1 MGSFFG
7 SCPLPPDI
15 SPVPKRNMART
26 PRSDFNG
33 NLARREKRL
42 AFLLLFPTFILVL
55 GIVLLPLVANFWISF
70 KPVTLGDL
78 RPPSLIIKE
87 TLRGTVNSPGD
98 IFKIEYRFRNSSLK
112 YPLTEASFRDKVP
125 DGFLI
130 TVMDPACEITSE
142 GSQRTIVC
150 KLGDLNAK
158 ARGRLNIEAV
168 VKDPLLVNKDILKA
182 SKPKTL
188 FITQNIM
195 TSFEFTLENYKKV
208 FSAAEFWDVLR
219 TSIYYTVFGT
229 AGALLFGL
237 FAAQIMLKKFP
248 GRSIIRGL
256 LLFPYVAP
264 VIAVAFSW
272 VVLFDPFSGV
282 VNTMLSQIGIVEGPI
297 NFFGQRKVDINIF
310 GLTIEFPVALSM
322 VIMFEIWRY
331 FPLSFLFILARM
343 QSIPTDIYEAAKMD
357 GATPFQQFWSLS
369 LPFIAGI
376 LAVLFL
382 LRFIW
387 TFNKFDDIFL
397 LTGGNAGTRTLTV
410 NVYEQ
415 AFAIS
420 NLGAGAAVA
429 VVIFVFLLIFS
440 IIFIRFS
447 PKDAA

>member
-1 MGSFFG
+1 
-7 SCPLPPDI
+7 
-15 SPVPKRNMART
+15 MART
-26 PRSDFNG
+26 SRSDFNG
-33 NLARREKRL
+33 ELARREKRL
-42 AFLLLFPTFILVL
+42 AYLLLFPTFILVL
-55 GIVLLPLVANFWISF
+55 AIVLLPLMANFWISI
-70 KPVTLGDL
+70 KPVSLGDL

-87 TLRGTVNSPGD
+87 ALRGKVTSAGD
-98 IFKIEYRFRNSSLK
+98 TFNIEYRFRNSSLK
-112 YPLTEASFRDKVP
+112 YPLAQASLRDTLP
-125 DGFLI
+125 NGFSI
-130 TVMDPACEITSE
+130 TALDPACKIVSE
-142 GSQRTIVC
+142 NGGRTIFC
-150 KLGDLNAK
+150 ELGDLDAK
-158 ARGRLNIEAV
+158 ARGKLIIEALLTE
-168 VKDPLLVNKDILKA
+168 PLLVNKDILKA
-182 SKPKTL
+182 SKPETL
-188 FITQNIM
+188 FITQNVM
-195 TSFEFTLENYKKV
+195 TSFEFTLENFRKV
-208 FSAAEFWDVLR
+208 FSTADFWNVLK

-237 FAAQIMLKKFP
+237 FAAQIMMKKFP
-248 GRSIIRGL
+248 GRSMIRGL

-272 VVLFDPFSGV
+272 IVLFDPFSGV
-282 VNTMLSQIGIVEGPI
+282 VNNMLFQVGVADGPI
-297 NFFGQRKVDINIF
+297 NFFGQRKIDINVF
-310 GLTIEFPVALSM
+310 GLKIEFPVALSM

-331 FPLSFLFILARM
+331 FPLSFLFILARL
-343 QSIPTDIYEAAKMD
+343 QSIPEDIYEASEMD

-429 VVIFVFLLIFS
+429 VVIFVFLLVFS
-440 IIFIRFS
+440 IIFIRLS
-447 PKDAA
+447 PKDAG